1 LGMLKQIAVRV
12 VSRRF
17 RAMSTASFV
26 CDACGERFGSRNNL
40 FRHLKATDKNHGVTT
55 IAQDSPPH
63 KKQCTDTGGD
73 TSEQK
78 STHARISPP
87 DEGIELVCEDEWYR
101 VISKPQGLATMG
113 PRGVTLLKSDKLLL
127 PDAIKLNL
135 PYKKAVPCHRLDK
148 ETGGVMLCSKSK
160 LAERTMMVCFRYKLI
175 HKKYIAIVIGKLEPA
190 EGLITTPLSGKAAC
204 TRYAVTSHT
213 RSAQYGW
220 VSTVEL
226 WPITG
231 KKHQLRKHMQSV
243 GHSIVGDR
251 NYTQPQLWDRLVH
264 SGIPHMFLWAVE
276 ITFPHPKYCCD
287 ILADGGGPAAAVAL
301 ATTAAADAANGSAAA
316 DGLEE
321 ATAVVNILNGS
332 AVIVGNFSADSVQCG
347 LYDIDEDDDDYVIDT
362 TQAVDANNA
371 QVMQAIARIKTLPD
385 SCRVTATIPEPAYY
399 STFREIHQ
407 QSWDAAQAAAGIV
420 HCNVQQE

>member
-1 LGMLKQIAVRV
+1 MLKWIAAGV
-12 VSRRF
+12 VLRRF
-17 RAMSTASFV
+17 RAMSTANFV

-40 FRHLKATDKNHGVTT
+40 FRHLKATDKNHGAVTT

-73 TSEQK
+73 TTEKKQNI
-78 STHARISPP
+78 HVQVLPP

-204 TRYAVTSHT
+204 TRYAVTSYT

-264 SGIPHMFLWAVE
+264 TGIPHMFLWAVE
-276 ITFPHPKYCCD
+276 ITFPHPKYSCD
-287 ILADGGGPAAAVAL
+287 ILADGGGPAAAIAL
-301 ATTAAADAANGSAAA
+301 ATTAAVDTTSVSAAA

-321 ATAVVNILNGS
+321 ATAVDNIVNGS
-332 AVIVGNFSADSVQCG
+332 AVLVGDTNGVQCG
-347 LYDIDEDDDDYVIDT
+347 LYGSDEDEDDDDCVMDT
-362 TQAVDANNA
+362 AQAVDANNI
-371 QVMQAIARIKTLPD
+371 QVIQAIARIKTLPD

-407 QSWDAAQAAAGIV
+407 KSWDAAQAAAGIV
-420 HCNVQQE
+420 HCNVQE